1 MSTVAYTCPFVPPEW
16 IAAHGL
22 RPQRIVPAV
31 GGACA
36 GAMPASA
43 GVCPYARSFV
53 NAVAAADCRSDA
65 VVFTTVCDQ
74 MRRAAEVFSTV
85 SGRPVFLMNV
95 PSTWQTP
102 AAMGLYVDELR
113 RLGRFLVRLGG
124 TTPSDEHLG
133 DVMLAYDADRAA
145 LRAAPGRPLGRGTG
159 ILPVGPT
166 GVPPVESFG
175 SAAETAVRHMGET
188 PMPPPA
194 PSAPHR
200 VSASSS
206 SSSSASVPLA
216 ILGGPLAAG
225 QHELLDV
232 IEQFGGHVV
241 LDATEGGELTLP
253 PPLDAAR
260 VRQDPL
266 VVLAEAYFGAIPH
279 PMRRPNGGLYDWLAA
294 RLAERGAGGVL
305 LHRWPWCD
313 LWHGELGR
321 LRQWAPVPVLDL
333 GAGGEG
339 LDLARQAGRIQ
350 AFLEMLREPRR

>member
-1 MSTVAYTCPFVPPEW
+1 MLTVVYVCPFVPPEW

-22 RPQRIVPAV
+22 RPERLAPALSAHAA
-31 GGACA
+31 GS

-53 NAVAAADCRSDA
+53 NAAAAADRQAGA

-74 MRRAAEVFSTV
+74 MRRAAEVFSTL

-102 AAMGLYVDELR
+102 AATQLYADELR

-124 TTPSDEHLG
+124 TAPTDEHLA

-145 LRAAPGRPLGRGTG
+145 LRVSPLS
-159 ILPVGPT
+159 GP
-166 GVPPVESFG
+166 
-175 SAAETAVRHMGET
+175 
-188 PMPPPA
+188 
-194 PSAPHR
+194 R
-200 VSASSS
+200 VSASPRPRVCPSS
-206 SSSSASVPLA
+206 GSAAASAAGVPLA
-216 ILGGPLAAG
+216 VVGGPLAAG
-225 QHELLDV
+225 QEELLDM

-253 PPLDAAR
+253 PALDPAR

-266 VVLAEAYFGAIPH
+266 AVLVEAYFGGIPH
-279 PMRRPNGGLYDWLAA
+279 PMRRPNGGLYEWLAA
-294 RLAERGAGGVL
+294 RLAERGVRGIL

-321 LRQWAPVPVLDL
+321 LRQWSPVPVLDL
-333 GAGGEG
+333 GAGDEG
-339 LDLARQAGRIQ
+339 LDLARQSGRIQ
-350 AFLEMLREPRR
+350 AFLEMLREPPR